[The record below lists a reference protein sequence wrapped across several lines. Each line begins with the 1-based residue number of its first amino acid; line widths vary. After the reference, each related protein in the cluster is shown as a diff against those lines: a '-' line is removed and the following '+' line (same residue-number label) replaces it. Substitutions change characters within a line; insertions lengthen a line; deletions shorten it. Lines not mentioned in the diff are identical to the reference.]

1 MTAVRPVKAG
11 GGKGEAASGDSSVRF
26 RLLPTD
32 RSPDDLERE
41 VLALWKDEKLFEQ
54 TLAASEGRPEFVFF
68 EGPPTANGRPGIHH
82 VFSRTV
88 KDLFCRH
95 RAMRGFHVAR
105 KAGWDTHGLPVEI
118 EVEKRIETEFGVRTA
133 KQQIETIGVERF
145 NEMCRESVWRY
156 RADWEEMSE
165 RIGYWLDYSDPYV
178 TYSNDYIES
187 VWWALATMFRR
198 GRLYRGHK
206 VLPYCA
212 RCGTT
217 LSSHEVAQGY
227 KDVKD
232 PSAYVAL
239 DLIEDSTA
247 EPDARRRILVWTT
260 TPWTLISNV
269 ALAVSPALEYVELR
283 KKNSD
288 SAETIILALAR
299 AGAVLGEDYTGR
311 WETVRTLR
319 GRDLVGKRYKRPLDW
334 VDYKDGKH
342 EIIVG
347 EDFVSSEEGTGVVHM
362 APAFGADDYA
372 AGQRN
377 GLAFLQPVNLR
388 GEFPAD
394 MPLVGGKFVK
404 DADPII
410 LEELKRRGV
419 LWKSA
424 LFEHAYPHCWRCDTP
439 LLYYARTSWFIRT
452 TEFRDAMLARNARV
466 DWHPPETGSGR
477 FGEWL
482 TNNIDWAVSRDR
494 YWGTPLPIWVCDK
507 DASHAEAIAG
517 YAELAKRAGA
527 ELADNFDPH
536 KPFIDRFTWQC
547 ECGGTMSR
555 TPEVIDA
562 WFDSGSMPFAQWHFP
577 FENRETFERYYPAD
591 FIAEGVDQTRGW
603 FYSLLAIA
611 TGLGDALPNNL
622 LPHEAYLSST
632 SDVQSVADALAQDT
646 APYRAV
652 VVNDL
657 VQDAQG
663 QKMSKRLGNIVD
675 PRTVIPRHGADAV
688 RLFLITSSQVWMPRR
703 FDEAGIRDTA
713 GRFLLTFKNVY
724 TGIFAEYANFGW
736 EPSGD
741 DPAVE
746 HRPILDRWILS
757 RLASVEREADELLGK
772 FEATNAAKA
781 VMTFFDED
789 VSKWYVRQSRHRFYD
804 VDEPDNRAAFATL
817 HEVLTVTCRLLAPFA
832 PFVTDWV
839 HRELTRNSVHLAPY
853 ARPREDAP
861 VIDVDLERAMS
872 HIRTLATLG
881 RAAREEAG
889 VKVRQPLA
897 RMVCVVPLPRVGLRG
912 AQPRAEEM
920 LKEMSPLLAAELNIK
935 QIEFISSAADLVT
948 LEAKPNFRS
957 LGKKFGRNT
966 PLASQAVQALSSEA
980 LREFEAGKPL
990 YVSVE
995 NESRELSAEDLT
1007 VVRRA
1012 SGELV
1017 VKEEAGYFAALDP
1030 LVTRELR
1037 LEGVARELVSRV
1049 QRLRKELGFM
1059 VSDRITLLVG
1069 GGAEIQEAVKAFQ
1082 KWISDEVL
1090 AVRVSIGE
1098 KIDGTHATHT
1108 FDLDG
1113 QNVAVALERV
1123 G

>member
-1 MTAVRPVKAG
+1 MTAVRPVPTAAG
-11 GGKGEAASGDSSVRF
+11 GDEKGRRF

-32 RSPDDLERE
+32 RSPDELEKE
-41 VLALWKDEKLFEQ
+41 MLARWKDESLFQQ
-54 TLAASEGRPEFVFF
+54 TLAQAEGKPEFVFF

-88 KDLFCRH
+88 KDLFCRY
-95 RAMRGFHVAR
+95 RAMSGNHVAR

-118 EVEKRIETEFGVRTA
+118 EVEKRIEKDFGIRTA
-133 KQQIETIGVERF
+133 KQQIEKIGVERF

-156 RADWEEMSE
+156 RTDWEELSE

-178 TYSNDYIES
+178 TYSNNYIES

-239 DLIEDSTA
+239 DLVGDKGVKT
-247 EPDARRRILVWTT
+247 RRRILVWTT
-260 TPWTLISNV
+260 TPWTLVSNV
-269 ALAVSPALEYVELR
+269 ALAVNTGLEYVELR
-283 KKNSD
+283 KRKSETD
-288 SAETIILALAR
+288 ETIILALAR
-299 AGAVLGEDYTGR
+299 TPAVLGDDFAGR
-311 WETVRTLR
+311 WETVRSFR
-319 GRDLVGKRYKRPLDW
+319 GSDLVGKVYKRPLDW
-334 VDYKDGKH
+334 VEYKEGKH

-347 EDFVSSEEGTGVVHM
+347 ESFVSAEEGTGVVHM
-362 APAFGADDYA
+362 APAFGADDYS

-388 GEFPAD
+388 GEFPED
-394 MPLVGGKFVK
+394 MPLVGGMFVK
-404 DADPII
+404 DADAVI

-419 LWKSA
+419 LWKST
-424 LFEHAYPHCWRCDTP
+424 LHEHAYPHCWRCETP

-452 TEFRDAMLARNARV
+452 TEFKDAMLVRNSRV
-466 DWHPPETGSGR
+466 DWHPAETGSGR

-494 YWGTPLPIWVCDK
+494 YWGTPLPIWVCERD
-507 DASHAEAIAG
+507 DSHAEAIGG
-517 YAELAKRAGA
+517 YAELAERSGIALG
-527 ELADNFDPH
+527 DNFDSH
-536 KPFIDRFTWQC
+536 KPFIDSYTWAC
-547 ECGGTMSR
+547 KCGGTMRR

-577 FENRETFERYYPAD
+577 FENRDKFERYYPAD
-591 FIAEGVDQTRGW
+591 FIAEGIDQTRGW

-622 LPHEAYLSST
+622 LAHEAHSP
-632 SDVQSVADALAQDT
+632 VVGDT

-657 VQDAQG
+657 VLDAEG
-663 QKMSKRLGNIVD
+663 QKMSKRLGNIID
-675 PRTVIPRHGADAV
+675 PGSVIPRYGADAV
-688 RLFLITSSQVWMPRR
+688 RLFLTTSSQLWTPRR

-736 EPSGD
+736 SPSD
-741 DPAVE
+741 KDPAPQN
-746 HRPILDRWILS
+746 RPLVDRWILS
-757 RLASVEREADELLGK
+757 RLATVEREADDLMGRY
-772 FEATNAAKA
+772 EATNAAKA

-804 VDEPDNRAAFATL
+804 VDSDDNRAAFATL
-817 HEVLTVTCRLLAPFA
+817 HEIISVTCRLLAPFA
-832 PFVTDWV
+832 PFITDWV
-839 HRELTRNSVHLAPY
+839 HRELTGGSVHLAPFT
-853 ARPREDAP
+853 RGVSG
-861 VIDVDLERAMS
+861 VIDVDLERAMG

-897 RMVCVVPLPRVGLRG
+897 RLVCVVPIHGVASKG
-912 AQPRAEEM
+912 AEGMLEE
-920 LKEMSPLLAAELNIK
+920 LSPLLAAELNIK
-935 QIEFISSAADLVT
+935 RVQFISSADDLVT
-948 LEAKPNFRS
+948 LKAKPNFRS
-957 LGKKFGRNT
+957 LGKKFGKDT
-966 PLASQAVQALSSEA
+966 PLAAEAVQALSSEA

-990 YVSVE
+990 YVSVG
-995 NESRELSAEDLT
+995 NESRELSHEDLT
-1007 VVRRA
+1007 VVRTA
-1012 SGELV
+1012 SGDMV
-1017 VKEEAGYFAALDP
+1017 VKEEGGYFAALDSV
-1030 LVTRELR
+1030 VTRELR
-1037 LEGVARELVSRV
+1037 LEGLAREVVSRV
-1049 QRLRKELGFM
+1049 QRLRKELGFA

-1082 KWISDEVL
+1082 KWIADEVL
-1090 AVRVSIGE
+1090 ALKVSVGE
-1098 KIDGTHATHT
+1098 KIDGTHATHA

-1113 QNVAVALERV
+1113 QSVEVALERA

>member
-1 MTAVRPVKAG
+1 MTPVRPVPAAAG
-11 GGKGEAASGDSSVRF
+11 GDEKGRRF

-32 RSPDDLERE
+32 RSPDELEKE
-41 VLALWKDEKLFEQ
+41 MLARWKEENLFQQ
-54 TLAASEGRPEFVFF
+54 TLAQTEGKPEFVFF

-88 KDLFCRH
+88 KDLFCRY
-95 RAMRGFHVAR
+95 RAMRGNHVAR

-118 EVEKRIETEFGVRTA
+118 EVEKKIEKDFGIRTA
-133 KQQIETIGVERF
+133 KDQIEAIGVERF

-156 RADWEEMSE
+156 RTDWEELSE

-178 TYSNDYIES
+178 TYSNNYIES
-187 VWWALATMFRR
+187 VWWALATMFRG

-239 DLIEDSTA
+239 DLVEGKGAKT
-247 EPDARRRILVWTT
+247 RRRILLWTT
-260 TPWTLISNV
+260 TPWTLVSNV
-269 ALAVSPALEYVELR
+269 ALAVNPALEYVELR
-283 KKNSD
+283 KRKAD
-288 SAETIILALAR
+288 AGETVILALAR
-299 AGAVLGEDYTGR
+299 TPAVLGDDFAGR
-311 WETVRTLR
+311 WETVGSFR
-319 GRDLVGKRYKRPLDW
+319 GSDLVGKHYKRPLDW
-334 VDYKDGKH
+334 VEYKEGKH
-342 EIIVG
+342 EMIIG
-347 EDFVSSEEGTGVVHM
+347 ESFVSADEGTGVVHM

-388 GEFPAD
+388 GEFPTD
-394 MPLVGGKFVK
+394 MPLVGGMFVK
-404 DADPII
+404 EADAVI
-410 LEELKRRGV
+410 LEELKRRGL
-419 LWKSA
+419 LWKST
-424 LFEHAYPHCWRCDTP
+424 LHEHAYPHCWRCETP

-452 TEFRDAMLARNARV
+452 TEFKDAMLVRNSRV
-466 DWHPPETGSGR
+466 DWHPAETGSGR

-494 YWGTPLPIWVCDK
+494 YWGTPLPIWVCDRN
-507 DASHAEAIAG
+507 DAHAEAVGG
-517 YAELAKRAGA
+517 YAELSERSGTA
-527 ELADNFDPH
+527 LADNFDPH
-536 KPFIDRFTWQC
+536 KPFIDRYSWQC
-547 ECGGTMSR
+547 KCGGEMKR

-577 FENRETFERYYPAD
+577 FENRDKLERYYPAD
-591 FIAEGVDQTRGW
+591 FIAEGIDQTRGW

-622 LPHEAYLSST
+622 LAHEAHT
-632 SDVQSVADALAQDT
+632 PGVGDT

-657 VQDAQG
+657 VLDADG
-663 QKMSKRLGNIVD
+663 QKMSKRLGNIID
-675 PRTVIPRHGADAV
+675 PASVIPLYGADAV
-688 RLFLITSSQVWMPRR
+688 RLFLTTSSQLWTPRR

-736 EPSGD
+736 APSD
-741 DPAVE
+741 KDPAP
-746 HRPILDRWILS
+746 HDRPLLDKWVLS
-757 RLASVEREADELLGK
+757 RLATVEREADELLNRY
-772 FEATNAAKA
+772 EATNAAKV

-804 VDEPDNRAAFATL
+804 VDDADNRAAFATL
-817 HEVLTVTCRLLAPFA
+817 HEILAVTCRLLAPFA
-832 PFVTDWV
+832 PFITDWV
-839 HRELTRNSVHLAPY
+839 HRELTGSSVHLAAFTRGPLGVG
-853 ARPREDAP
+853 A
-861 VIDVDLERAMS
+861 IDVDLERSMA

-881 RAAREEAG
+881 RAGREEAG

-897 RMVCVVPLPRVGLRG
+897 RLVCVVPTHGASSKG
-912 AQPRAEEM
+912 AQARAEGM
-920 LKEMSPLLAAELNIK
+920 LSELSPLLAAELNIK
-935 QIEFISSAADLVT
+935 KVEFISSADDLVT
-948 LEAKPNFRS
+948 LKAKPNFRS
-957 LGKKFGRNT
+957 LGKKFGKDT
-966 PLASQAVQALSSEA
+966 PLAAEAVQALSSDA

-990 YVSVE
+990 YVSVG
-995 NESRELSAEDLT
+995 NESRELGHEDLT
-1007 VVRRA
+1007 VVRTA

-1017 VKEEAGYFAALDP
+1017 VKEEGGYFAALDSV
-1030 LVTRELR
+1030 VTRDLR
-1037 LEGVARELVSRV
+1037 LEGLAREIVSRV
-1049 QRLRKELGFM
+1049 QRLRKELGFA
-1059 VSDRITLLVG
+1059 VSDRITLFIA
-1069 GGAEIQEAVKAFQ
+1069 GGAEIQEAVNAFQ
-1082 KWISDEVL
+1082 KWIADEVL
-1090 AVRVSIGE
+1090 ALKVRVGE
-1098 KIDGTHATHT
+1098 QIDGTHATHT

-1113 QNVAVALERV
+1113 QSVEVALERV

>member
-1 MTAVRPVKAG
+1 MTAVRPVPVAG
-11 GGKGEAASGDSSVRF
+11 GDDKGRRF

-32 RSPDDLERE
+32 RSPDELEKEMLSR
-41 VLALWKDEKLFEQ
+41 WKEEKLFQQ
-54 TLAASEGRPEFVFF
+54 TLAQSEGNPEFVFF

-88 KDLFCRH
+88 KDLFCRY

-145 NEMCRESVWRY
+145 NAMCRESVWRY
-156 RADWEEMSE
+156 RADWEELSE
-165 RIGYWLDYSDPYV
+165 RIAYWLDYSDPYV

-187 VWWALATMFRR
+187 VWWALATLFRR

-232 PSAYVAL
+232 PSAHVAL
-239 DLIEDSTA
+239 DLGDKKA
-247 EPDARRRILVWTT
+247 EGARRRILVWTT
-260 TPWTLISNV
+260 TPWTLVSNV
-269 ALAVSPALEYVELR
+269 ALAVSPKLEYVELR
-283 KKNSD
+283 RKKSD
-288 SAETIILALAR
+288 SNETIILALTR
-299 AGAVLGEDYTGR
+299 APAVLGDDYSGR
-311 WETVRTLR
+311 WDAVATFPGSE
-319 GRDLVGKRYKRPLDW
+319 LVGKRYSRPLDW
-334 VDYKDGKH
+334 VEYKEGEH
-342 EIIVG
+342 EIIIG
-347 EDFVSSEEGTGVVHM
+347 EDFVSAEEGTGVVHM

-372 AGQRN
+372 AGKRH

-388 GEFPAD
+388 GEFPPE

-410 LEELKRRGV
+410 LDDLKRRGV
-419 LWKSA
+419 LWKSG
-424 LFEHAYPHCWRCDTP
+424 LVEHAYPHCWRCETP
-439 LLYYARTSWFIRT
+439 LLYYARTSWFVRT
-452 TEFRDAMLARNARV
+452 TDFKDAMLVRNSRV
-466 DWHPPETGSGR
+466 DWHPPEVGAGR

-494 YWGTPLPIWVCDK
+494 YWGTPLPIWVCDR
-507 DASHAEAIAG
+507 DESHAEAIG
-517 YAELAKRAGA
+517 NYAELSKKSGTALG
-527 ELADNFDPH
+527 DGFDPH
-536 KPFIDRFTWQC
+536 KPFIDQFTWKC
-547 ECGGTMSR
+547 ECGGVMKR

-577 FENRETFERYYPAD
+577 FENREKFERYYPAD
-591 FIAEGVDQTRGW
+591 FIAEGIDQTRGW

-611 TGLGDALPNNL
+611 TGLGDALPKNVL
-622 LPHEAYLSST
+622 AHEAHSPAVSASGRAEAPGTTLVS
-632 SDVQSVADALAQDT
+632 DT

-657 VQDAQG
+657 VLDAEG
-663 QKMSKRLGNIVD
+663 QKMSKRLGNIID
-675 PRTVIPRHGADAV
+675 PESVIPRYGADAV
-688 RLFLITSSQVWMPRR
+688 RLFLTTSSQLWTPRR

-736 EPSGD
+736 SPSD
-741 DPAVE
+741 KDPSPND
-746 HRPILDRWILS
+746 RPPLDRWILS
-757 RLASVEREADELLGK
+757 RLASVEREADELLGRY
-772 FEATNAAKA
+772 EATNAAKL

-804 VDEPDNRAAFATL
+804 VDEDDNRSAFATL
-817 HEVLTVTCRLLAPFA
+817 HEILTVTCRLLAPFA
-832 PFVTDWV
+832 PFITDWV
-839 HRELTRNSVHLAPY
+839 HRELTGSSVHLASFIR
-853 ARPREDAP
+853 AHSGA
-861 VIDVDLERAMS
+861 VDVDLERAMS
-872 HIRTLATLG
+872 HVRELATLG
-881 RAAREEAG
+881 RASREEAG

-897 RMVCVVPLPRVGLRG
+897 RMVCVVPLPAAVSRKPG
-912 AQPRAEEM
+912 ARAEVM
-920 LKEMSPLLAAELNIK
+920 LEELSPLLAGELNIK
-935 QIEFISSAADLVT
+935 KIEFLSNADDLVT
-948 LEAKPNFRS
+948 LKARPNFRS
-957 LGKKFGRNT
+957 LGKKFGKDT
-966 PLASQAVQALSSEA
+966 PLASEAVQALSSEA

-990 YVSVE
+990 YVSVG

-1017 VKEEAGYFAALDP
+1017 VKEEGGYFAALDP
-1030 LVTRELR
+1030 VVTRELR
-1037 LEGVARELVSRV
+1037 LEGLARELVSRV
-1049 QRLRKELGFM
+1049 QRLRKELGFA
-1059 VSDRITLLVG
+1059 VSDRVTLSVG
-1069 GGAEIQEAVKAFQ
+1069 GPAEIQESVKAFQ
-1082 KWISDEVL
+1082 KWIADEVL
-1090 AVRVSIGE
+1090 ALRVTVGE
-1098 KIDGTHATHT
+1098 RIEGTHAAHT

-1113 QNVAVALERV
+1113 QSVEVALERV